1 MLRYVRPL
9 KRSFFLSSFVCLCSQ
24 NNRGNLKQKG
34 AGLISQRGDKH
45 FPPGAK
51 IQQKNHKF
59 DIKKLLFYLANMKV
73 FTRDLK
79 QKFYNNPVWKQIRR
93 IQLSKY
99 PLCAICEK
107 SCKRTVATVCDHIEP
122 LKWDDKSK
130 AWELFIKGPF
140 QSLCKQC
147 HDDKTYLSDIPK
159 LKRAQKL
166 KLDFF

>member
-1 MLRYVRPL
+1 MINTERD
-9 KRSFFLSSFVCLCSQ
+9 Q
-24 NNRGNLKQKG
+24 
-34 AGLISQRGDKH
+34 H

-51 IQQKNHKF
+51 IQQKIPRI
-59 DIKKLLFYLANMKV
+59 DILKRMIYLANMK
-73 FTRDLK
+73 FFSKERKELK
-79 QKFYNNPVWKQIRR
+79 RKFYDHVVWRQIRK

-122 LKWDDKSK
+122 LKWDDKDK

-147 HDDKTYLSDIPK
+147 HYDKTYLTDIPK
-159 LKRAQKL
+159 LRLAQKL